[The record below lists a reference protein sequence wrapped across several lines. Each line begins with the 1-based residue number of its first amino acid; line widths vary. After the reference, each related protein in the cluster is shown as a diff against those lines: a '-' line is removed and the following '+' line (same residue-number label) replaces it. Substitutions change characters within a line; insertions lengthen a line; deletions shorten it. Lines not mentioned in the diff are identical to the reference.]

1 MGAMNME
8 DHMLVDALW
17 DAFDGS
23 HMGVT
28 AENIVAKYG
37 FTRQEQDE
45 FAICVTKQR
54 RLPPSMPADSKMRSF
69 RFEVKAGKDVGRVS
83 IPTSIL
89 TAKLRWR
96 NWHDSYARPSK
107 KTDRLPRGMPRVSM
121 TVPASC

>member
-45 FAICVTKQR
+45 FAIASSQ
-54 RLPPSMPADSKMRSF
+54 SKAIAAIDAGRF
-69 RFEVKAGKDVGRVS
+69 KDEIVPFEVKIGKETVVFDTDEYPNRK
-83 IPTSIL
+83 TSL
-89 TAKLRWR
+89 EKL
-96 NWHDSYARPSK
+96 DI
-107 KTDRLPRGMPRVSM
+107 
-121 TVPASC
+121 ASGV